1 MTRPALLGCLGLLA
15 ASGCDSTLAAPRMPS
30 QTEWDDA
37 HRHLAAL
44 ASSEPAK
51 PYGALVH
58 VTMREPHLGKVFSA
72 RGALAVDPHR
82 ALRMILV
89 GPGGSTAID
98 VWVTNDEWRFEVPPA
113 SIRRRGGADDDAAL
127 PIGFFRW
134 WFLGRTQGRLMT
146 SEHGADGERLVLS
159 SGGAV
164 VDLIDVPAAEGHPH
178 VITATRLGTGLS
190 DRLEF
195 HGVSF
200 APTAGDHATYDDDTS
215 GVHVEVE
222 VEGPN
227 GAPDPAAFADP
238 DAPARSSG

>member
-1 MTRPALLGCLGLLA
+1 
-15 ASGCDSTLAAPRMPS
+15 MPS
-30 QTEWDDA
+30 QSEWDDA
-37 HRHLAAL
+37 HRHLAEL
-44 ASSEPAK
+44 ASTEPAK

-58 VTMREPHLGKVFSA
+58 VTMREPRSGKVFSA
-72 RGALAVDPHR
+72 RGALAVDPQR

-98 VWVTNDEWRFEVPPA
+98 VWVTRDAWRFEVPPVKLL
-113 SIRRRGGADDDAAL
+113 RRGGEDEDAAL

-134 WFLGRTQGRLMT
+134 WFLGRTHGRLLT

-159 SGGAV
+159 SGGAI
-164 VDLIDVPAAEGHPH
+164 VDLIDFPPAEGHPH
-178 VITATRLGTGLS
+178 TVTATRLASGLS

-195 HGVSF
+195 QGISF
-200 APTAGDHATYDDDTS
+200 APTAGDHATYDDDLS

-222 VEGPN
+222 VERPN

-238 DAPARSSG
+238 DAPAGSSG